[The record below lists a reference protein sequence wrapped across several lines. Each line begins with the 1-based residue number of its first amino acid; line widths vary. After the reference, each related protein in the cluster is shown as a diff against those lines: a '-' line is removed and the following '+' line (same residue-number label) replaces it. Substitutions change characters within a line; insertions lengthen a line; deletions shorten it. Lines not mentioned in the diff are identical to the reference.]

1 MNKDSDVICP
11 LGIIGRGCY
20 TCFTNCALYHDNEC
34 LIKTYLLILTGV
46 KQKETEEAIKKLQ
59 RDIQFTG
66 VFGGLPFD
74 TYTKGSEL
82 NGN

>member
-1 MNKDSDVICP
+1 MNNHNNAICP

-20 TCFTNCALYHDNEC
+20 TCSTNCALYHNNEC

-46 KQKETEEAIKKLQ
+46 KQKETEEKIQKLQ
-59 RDIQFTG
+59 KDMLFAGT
-66 VFGGLPFD
+66 FGGLPMD
-74 TYTKGSEL
+74 CYMKGSGL